1 MSTVGGGV
9 NITTNGLVLYLDASN
24 TKSYVSG
31 STTWNDL
38 SGNENNGTLTNG
50 PTYETANGG
59 GLIFDGVND
68 YAQRLNDTTFN
79 SVNEFTFNFWIKYA
93 SGVDLT
99 SLLGKPRAGWA
110 DALRI
115 YYQASTTTL
124 GYNLAGTTRCSN
136 TSVTLSTTEF
146 TNICFVQNPSE
157 ASNPD
162 KTKFYINGQVLSN
175 DSGGYAITSVDAPTF
190 PLIIGGWRQGNSG
203 SPSSTWKGNINI
215 TQMYN
220 RALSA
225 SEVLQNFNATRAR
238 FGL

>member
-1 MSTVGGGV
+1 MAFSYSPKIVTD
-9 NITTNGLVLYLDASN
+9 GLVLYLDAAN
-24 TKSYVSG
+24 TRSYPG
-31 STTWNDL
+31 TGTTWSDL
-38 SGNENNGTLTNG
+38 SRGGNNGTLING
-50 PTYETANGG
+50 PTFNSGNGG
-59 GLIFDGVND
+59 SIVFDGVND
-68 YAQRLNDTTFN
+68 YAQRLNDTAFN
-79 SVNEFTFNFWIKYA
+79 SINEFTFNFWIKYA

-99 SLLGKPRAGWA
+99 SLIGKPRSGWA

-124 GYNLAGTTRCSN
+124 GYNLTGTTRCSN

-190 PLIIGGWRQGNSG
+190 PLIIGGWRQGNS
-203 SPSSTWKGNINI
+203 SVASTWKGNMNVV
-215 TQMYN
+215 QMYN
-220 RALSA
+220 RALSTE
-225 SEVLQNFNATRAR
+225 EVTQNYNATKTR

>member
-1 MSTVGGGV
+1 MGIRRGP
-9 NITTNGLVLYLDASN
+9 NIITSGLNFSLDSAN
-24 TKSYVSG
+24 PDSYVSG
-31 STTWNDL
+31 SIIWKDQTPNGLDNTI
-38 SGNENNGTLTNG
+38 SGI
-50 PTYETANGG
+50 PTYESANGG
-59 GLIFDGVND
+59 GLVFDGVDD

-79 SVNEFTFNFWIKYA
+79 SVNEFTFNFWVKYS

-99 SLLGKPRAGWA
+99 SLIGKPRAGWA

-115 YYQASTTTL
+115 YYEASTTTL
-124 GYNLAGTTRCSN
+124 GYKLSGPLKCSN

-146 TNICFVQNPSE
+146 TNICFVQNPAE

-175 DSGGYAITSVDAPTF
+175 DSGGSASTSVDAPTF
-190 PLIIGGWRQGNSG
+190 PLIIGGWRQGASG

-225 SEVLQNFNATRAR
+225 NEVLQNYNALKGR

>member
-1 MSTVGGGV
+1 MKFGPSI
-9 NITTNGLVLYLDASN
+9 ITDGLNFSLDSAN
-24 TKSYVSG
+24 TTSYVSG
-31 STTWNDL
+31 STTWKDQTI
-38 SGNENNGTLTNG
+38 NGRDNTIANG

-124 GYNLAGTTRCSN
+124 GYKLTGTTRCSN

-157 ASNPD
+157 SSIPD
-162 KTKFYINGQVLSN
+162 RTKFYINGQVLANNS
-175 DSGGYAITSVDAPTF
+175 SGYALTSVDAPTF

-225 SEVLQNFNATRAR
+225 TEVLHNYNALKSR

>member
-1 MSTVGGGV
+1 MGITRGP
-9 NITTNGLVLYLDASN
+9 NIVTDGLNFSLDSAN
-24 TKSYVSG
+24 PTSYVNS
-31 STTWNDL
+31 STTWKDQTI
-38 SGNENNGTLTNG
+38 NGRDNTIAGG
-50 PTYETANGG
+50 PTYEAANGG
-59 GLIFDGVND
+59 GLVFDGTDD

-79 SVNEFTFNFWIKYA
+79 SINEFTFNFWIKYA

-99 SLLGKPRAGWA
+99 SLIGKPRSGWA

-124 GYNLAGTTRCSN
+124 AYRLTGTTRCSN

-175 DSGGYAITSVDAPTF
+175 DSGGYALTSVDAPTF

-203 SPSSTWKGNINI
+203 SPSSTWKGNMNVV
-215 TQMYN
+215 QMYN

-225 SEVLQNFNATRAR
+225 NEVLHNYNALKGR

>member
-1 MSTVGGGV
+1 MGITRGP
-9 NITTNGLVLYLDASN
+9 NIITDSLNFSLDSANPSSYISGSAIWEDQTPNGLDN
-24 TKSYVSG
+24 TIA
-31 STTWNDL
+31 ND
-38 SGNENNGTLTNG
+38 

-59 GLIFDGVND
+59 GLVFDGTDD

-79 SVNEFTFNFWIKYA
+79 LVNEFTFNFWIKYA

-99 SLLGKPRAGWA
+99 SLVGKPRSGWA
-110 DALRI
+110 DSLRI

-124 GYNLAGTTRCSN
+124 GYKLTGTLRCSN

-157 ASNPD
+157 TSNSD

-175 DSGGYAITSVDAPTF
+175 DSAGSAQTSVDAPTF
-190 PLIIGGWRQGNSG
+190 PLIIGGWRQGNGG
-203 SPSSTWKGNINI
+203 SPSTTWKGNINI
-215 TQMYN
+215 AQMYN

-225 SEVLQNFNATRAR
+225 TEVLHNYNALKSR

>member
-1 MSTVGGGV
+1 MKMGPNVV
-9 NITTNGLVLYLDASN
+9 MDGLLFYVDASN
-24 TKSYVSG
+24 DKSFVGSG
-31 STTWNDL
+31 TTWKDL
-38 SGNENNGTLTNG
+38 SSNELDNTIAGS

-59 GLIFDGVND
+59 GFIFDGVDD

-79 SVNEFTFNFWIKYA
+79 SINEFTFNFWVKYA
-93 SGVDLT
+93 SGVNLT
-99 SLLGKPRAGWA
+99 SLIGKPRAGYA

-115 YYQASTTTL
+115 GYIADTTTL
-124 GYNLAGTTRCSN
+124 FYNLSGTTRCQN

-157 ASNPD
+157 SSNPD
-162 KTKFYINGQVLSN
+162 KTKFYINGAAISN
-175 DSGGYAITSVDAPTF
+175 ESSGYALTSVDAPTF

-203 SPSSTWKGNINI
+203 VGSTWKGNMNI
-215 TQMYN
+215 VQMYN

-225 SEVLQNFNATRAR
+225 GEVLQNYNQLKSR

>member
-1 MSTVGGGV
+1 MGIRRGP
-9 NITTNGLVLYLDASN
+9 NIIMDGLVFAVDAANPS
-24 TKSYVSG
+24 SYVSG
-31 STTWNDL
+31 STTWKDQTI
-38 SGNENNGTLTNG
+38 NGRDNTIANG

-124 GYNLAGTTRCSN
+124 AYQLTGTTRCSN

-157 ASNPD
+157 SSIPD
-162 KTKFYINGQVLSN
+162 RTKFYINGQVLANNS
-175 DSGGYAITSVDAPTF
+175 SGYALTSVDAPTF

-203 SPSSTWKGNINI
+203 SPSSTWKGNMNVV
-215 TQMYN
+215 QMYN
-220 RALSA
+220 RALS
-225 SEVLQNFNATRAR
+225 STEVAQNYNALKGR

>member
-1 MSTVGGGV
+1 MKMGPNVV
-9 NITTNGLVLYLDASN
+9 MDGLLFYVDASN
-24 TKSYVSG
+24 DKSFVGSG
-31 STTWNDL
+31 TTWKDL
-38 SGNENNGTLTNG
+38 SSNELDNTIAGS

-59 GLIFDGVND
+59 GFVFDGADD

-79 SVNEFTFNFWIKYA
+79 SINEFTFNFWVKYA
-93 SGVDLT
+93 SGVNLT
-99 SLLGKPRAGWA
+99 SLIGKPRAGYA

-115 YYQASTTTL
+115 GYTADTTTL
-124 GYNLAGTTRCSN
+124 FYNLSGTTRCQN

-157 ASNPD
+157 SSNAD
-162 KTKFYINGQVLSN
+162 KTKFYINGTAISN
-175 DSGGYAITSVDAPTF
+175 ESSGYALTSVDAPTF

-203 SPSSTWKGNINI
+203 VGSTWKGNMNI
-215 TQMYN
+215 VQMYN

-225 SEVLQNFNATRAR
+225 GEVLQNYNQLKSR